1 MSGPGVDS
9 WQAWATAAVE
19 RGRIAW
25 PGLAV
30 SEDEMVQAAADRL
43 ANGSVDGELPS
54 VDDID
59 AAELYIAIACARGDP
74 AALTHFRARYFEPL
88 VPSLRRMGLGDA
100 QLDEVWQTACDRL
113 LVRHGDEPPR
123 ILRYAGQGELRGLV
137 RVSATRMA
145 LNWLQ
150 RDRASGTHD
159 WIDHLPGGHSDPE
172 LHAIKLQHRC
182 ELKEELEAAIAS
194 LSVRER
200 MLLRLHLVERMGID
214 AVAAVCSVHRA
225 TAARSIVRAK
235 ETLAARVRARL
246 IERWRIAD
254 TDMAGLKELVESQVD
269 LSLKRLLAGDER

>member
-1 MSGPGVDS
+1 MSDPRAPDDLD
-9 WQAWATAAVE
+9 AWAAAAVE
-19 RGRIAW
+19 RGRAAW

-30 SEDEMVQAAADRL
+30 SHDEMAHVVTDRL
-43 ANGSVDGELPS
+43 ANGSVNGEPARLGAL
-54 VDDID
+54 D
-59 AAELYIAIACARGDP
+59 AAELYVAIACARGDP
-74 AALTHFRARYFEPL
+74 AALAQFRARYFEPL

-123 ILRYAGQGELRGLV
+123 ILRYAGRGELRGLV
-137 RVSATRMA
+137 RVATTRMA

-150 RDRASGTHD
+150 RDRGSGTHD
-159 WIDHLPGGHSDPE
+159 WLDRLPGGHSDPE
-172 LHAIKLQHRC
+172 LHAIKLQHRDD
-182 ELKEELEAAIAS
+182 LKEELEAAIAS

-235 ETLAARVRARL
+235 ETLAARVRERL
-246 IERWRIAD
+246 MMRWRIAD
-254 TDMAGLKELVESQVD
+254 GDLPALKVLVDSQVD
-269 LSLKRLLAGDER
+269 LSLTRLLAGD